1 MEHFPKS
8 WKINPY
14 VVNNHFPLFLLIGL
28 QSTFPVQ
35 NKIGSLPFSR
45 FIFYISEPFL
55 FSFEI
60 HPSKGG
66 NPPWPD
72 PKDSSD
78 SLDFT
83 NHIPRPSRLGVTD
96 KMRIEE
102 TEISVSAGNR
112 EIIFNSAQR

>member
-1 MEHFPKS
+1 MVPSHFQDS
-8 WKINPY
+8 IY
-14 VVNNHFPLFLLIGL
+14 
-28 QSTFPVQ
+28 Q
-35 NKIGSLPFSR
+35 NDFCS
-45 FIFYISEPFL
+45 

-83 NHIPRPSRLGVTD
+83 NHIPRPFRLGVTD

-102 TEISVSAGNR
+102 TKISVSAGNR
-112 EIIFNSAQR
+112 EIIFNSPKR